1 MNKRIVTVIACL
13 LVQLCVG
20 VLYLWSIFN
29 EPVQLYFGLDKST
42 ASMVQSVMM
51 FGFVSGNLL
60 GGYLQDRTN
69 PRLISAI
76 GVFMF
81 GGGILLTSFIG
92 SVTWLIFV
100 TYGVIAGLGCGF
112 TYGSVLSCLQKWFP
126 NRRGLAS
133 GLSVAA
139 FGLSTVVFTPVAQ
152 ALMNAFEGNMKYT
165 FLTLSLIFLAV
176 GIVACVF
183 IRLPEAV
190 EGKALEGLTPKQAIR
205 EPRFWL
211 ISMTLFFVN
220 ATWNMVCPVIK
231 TLGVE
236 NGLSVSAAGVLVMLT
251 GVLSAVGRLSMA
263 TLSDKLGRVLTV
275 GLLAV
280 LTAVCALMLMISSPV
295 SFFIV
300 ILLVAFAYGGPS
312 ATLPAMTTDLCGP
325 RYSGTNYG
333 MAMMWLGVSSIV
345 FNSVAQ
351 ALFNATG
358 SYNYGFIIAAV
369 TGLITVGLMITY
381 KILSE
386 RKKDKSEQL

>member
-1 MNKRIVTVIACL
+1 M
-13 LVQLCVG
+13 
-20 VLYLWSIFN
+20 
-29 EPVQLYFGLDKST
+29 
-42 ASMVQSVMM
+42 
-51 FGFVSGNLL
+51 
-60 GGYLQDRTN
+60 
-69 PRLISAI
+69 
-76 GVFMF
+76 
-81 GGGILLTSFIG
+81 
-92 SVTWLIFV
+92 
-100 TYGVIAGLGCGF
+100 
-112 TYGSVLSCLQKWFP
+112 
-126 NRRGLAS
+126 
-133 GLSVAA
+133 
-139 FGLSTVVFTPVAQ
+139 
-152 ALMNAFEGNMKYT
+152 
-165 FLTLSLIFLAV
+165 
-176 GIVACVF
+176 
-183 IRLPEAV
+183 
-190 EGKALEGLTPKQAIR
+190 
-205 EPRFWL
+205 
-211 ISMTLFFVN
+211 
-220 ATWNMVCPVIK
+220 
-231 TLGVE
+231 
-236 NGLSVSAAGVLVMLT
+236 SAAGVLVMLT

-345 FNSVAQ
+345 FNAVAQ